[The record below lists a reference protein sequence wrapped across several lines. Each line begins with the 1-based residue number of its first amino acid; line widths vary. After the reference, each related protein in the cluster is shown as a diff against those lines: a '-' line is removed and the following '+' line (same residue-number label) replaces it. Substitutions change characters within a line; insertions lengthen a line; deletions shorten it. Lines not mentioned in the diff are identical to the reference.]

1 MPSESPADS
10 AAPDEKK
17 PVKIGLLFSGQGAQ
31 VVGMGQ
37 SLAEAS
43 PAAAALFDRANTVL
57 DRHLTRLM
65 FNGPIEELTLTGN
78 CQPALFVHGL
88 AALAALRERAGDF
101 PIAGVAGL
109 SLGEFTAH
117 AAAGTFDF
125 QTGLKLVEKRGKF
138 MEEACERSNGAMAA
152 LIGAEENAARELA
165 AECDVDVANLNCPGQ
180 IVLSGESTKV
190 TLAVE
195 RAKERG
201 IRRAALLN
209 VAGAYHSRL
218 MDPAYLKLGEELV
231 HTVLSAPKVPVISN
245 VTAQPV
251 PTDDFD
257 ELRRT
262 LTEQVTSTVRWQ
274 GSIEYLLDS
283 LGCNLFLELGPG
295 EVLAGLVRR
304 IRKGTEVLSVG
315 DAESLARAAER
326 LNRASV

>member
-1 MPSESPADS
+1 MAPTPPPDTAPTDSP
-10 AAPDEKK
+10 K
-17 PVKIGLLFSGQGAQ
+17 PVKIALLFSGQGAQ
-31 VVGMGQ
+31 SVGMGQ

-43 PAAAALFDRANTVL
+43 PAAAALFTRANEVL
-57 DRHLTRLM
+57 GRPLTRLM

-78 CQPALFVHGL
+78 CQPALYVHGL
-88 AALAALRERAGDF
+88 AALAALRERLGEF

-125 QTGLKLVEKRGKF
+125 ETGLKLVEKRGKF
-138 MEEACERSNGAMAA
+138 MEEACQRSDGAMAA

-165 AECDVDVANLNCPGQ
+165 ATCDVDVANLNCPGQ
-180 IVLSGESTKV
+180 IVLSGEAAKI

-195 RAKERG
+195 RARELG

-218 MDPAYLKLGEELV
+218 MDPAYLQLGEELV
-231 HTVLSAPKVPVISN
+231 HTVLQAPGVPVISN

-274 GSIEYLLDS
+274 GSVEYLLDT
-283 LGCNLFLELGPG
+283 LDCTLFLELGPG
-295 EVLAGLVRR
+295 EVLGGLVRR
-304 IRKGTEVLSVG
+304 IRKGAEVHSVS
-315 DAESLARAAER
+315 DAESLGQAVER
-326 LNRASV
+326 LKTLF

>member
-1 MPSESPADS
+1 MPSDTPADS
-10 AAPDEKK
+10 APTDSPK
-17 PVKIGLLFSGQGAQ
+17 PVKIALLFSGQGAQ
-31 VVGMGQ
+31 TVGMGQ

-43 PAAAALFDRANTVL
+43 PAAAAIFDRANAVL
-57 DRHLTRLM
+57 GRPLSRLM

-78 CQPALFVHGL
+78 CQPALYVHGL
-88 AALAALRERAGDF
+88 AAVAALRERLGEF
-101 PIAGVAGL
+101 PLAGVAGL

-125 QTGLKLVEKRGKF
+125 ETGLRLVEKRGKF

-165 AECDVDVANLNCPGQ
+165 ATCDVDVANLNCPGQ
-180 IVLSGESTKV
+180 IVLSGEAAKI

-195 RAKERG
+195 RARELG

-218 MDPAYLKLGEELV
+218 MDPAYLQLGEELV
-231 HTVLSAPKVPVISN
+231 RTVLHAPTVPVISN

-251 PTDDFD
+251 PADDFD
-257 ELRRT
+257 ELRAPSPSRSPARCAGRARWN
-262 LTEQVTSTVRWQ
+262 TS
-274 GSIEYLLDS
+274 SIS
-283 LGCNLFLELGPG
+283 WAARCFQLGPG

-304 IRKGTEVLSVG
+304 IRKGAEVLSVG
-315 DAESLARAAER
+315 DAESLGKAVER
-326 LNRASV
+326 LKTVVY